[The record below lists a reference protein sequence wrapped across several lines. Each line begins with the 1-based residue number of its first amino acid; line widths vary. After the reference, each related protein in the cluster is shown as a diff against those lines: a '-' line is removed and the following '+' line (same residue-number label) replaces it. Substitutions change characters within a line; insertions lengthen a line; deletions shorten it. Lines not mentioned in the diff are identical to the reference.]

1 VEPLQ
6 DGKLEFPVGQTGQAY
21 HFGRPILP
29 EELGA
34 LEYAKRRAHV
44 LEGINALGPSAS
56 RAVPGEPD
64 HAAVTRIE
72 ASRSNGMD
80 EINATLFDILSQRA
94 ALGEDSR
101 TILSLARGEQEVL
114 DEVGTPRREW
124 LMRIA
129 KRFSS

>member
-1 VEPLQ
+1 
-6 DGKLEFPVGQTGQAY
+6 
-21 HFGRPILP
+21 GRPILP

-44 LEGINALGPSAS
+44 LGGINALAPPAS

-64 HAAVTRIE
+64 MQAMARIA
-72 ASRSNGMD
+72 ASRANGMD
-80 EINATLFDILSQRA
+80 EINATLFDILLECPT
-94 ALGEDSR
+94 LGEDSR
-101 TILSLARGEQEVL
+101 AILSLARGEQEVL
-114 DEVGTPRREW
+114 DEVSSPRREW